1 MKKILILLLILS
13 LLWIIKLSY
22 DVFNVSAQQTEL
34 ISSLHRIEQN
44 NANLNDQLVALQRQ
58 VKVEAGTVA
67 QGVQA
72 EHDLKAIEAS
82 NIDPVV
88 VIKQQL
94 DLIEFML
101 KQQKLNEALDKLMN
115 LDRNLEQYALAPS
128 LKQSLH
134 QVIAKDQQVI
144 QQFASDRVAQ
154 QTKVDGLIHQLDQAL
169 TQEINMPKLSSG
181 QPQTKHFWQ
190 RWLVIEP
197 AKQPAVALM
206 QRPLILKE
214 AQLRLLLAHQAL
226 QQGQYLEYQ
235 ESLTEI
241 IQLLNQ
247 IPDEKSRQLIQNIQ
261 KIKGFTIIPT
271 PILNTRALLG

>member
-22 DVFNVSAQQTEL
+22 DVFNVSAQQTQL

-115 LDRNLEQYALAPS
+115 LDRNLEQYTLAPS

-169 TQEINMPKLSSG
+169 TQEINIPKLSSG

>member
-22 DVFNVSAQQTEL
+22 EVFNISSQQTEL
-34 ISSLHRIEQN
+34 STSLHRIEQH

-58 VKVEAGTVA
+58 VNISNESTHPVSATE
-67 QGVQA
+67 Q
-72 EHDLKAIEAS
+72 DLKTMEAS
-82 NIDPVV
+82 SIDPIV

-101 KQQKLNEALDKLMN
+101 KQQKFSDALDKLMYLDGN
-115 LDRNLEQYALAPS
+115 LAQYALAPS

-134 QVIAKDQQVI
+134 QVILKDQQVI
-144 QQFASDRVAQ
+144 QQFVSERVAQ
-154 QTKVDGLIHQLDQAL
+154 QVKVDALIHQLDNAL
-169 TQEINMPKLSSG
+169 TQELKLPQLSSSPS
-181 QPQTKHFWQ
+181 QAKYFWQ
-190 RWLVIEP
+190 RWVVVEP

-247 IPDEKSRQLIQNIQ
+247 IPDEQSRQLIQNIQ
-261 KIKGFTIIPT
+261 KIKGFTVIPT
-271 PILNTRALLG
+271 PKLNTRALLG

>member
-22 DVFNVSAQQTEL
+22 DVFNVSAQQTQL

-72 EHDLKAIEAS
+72 EHDLKAIEVS

-115 LDRNLEQYALAPS
+115 LDRNLEQYTLAPS

-169 TQEINMPKLSSG
+169 TQEINIPKLSSG

-241 IQLLNQ
+241 IQLLHQ

-261 KIKGFTIIPT
+261 KIKGFTVIPT

>member
-13 LLWIIKLSY
+13 LLWIIKLTY
-22 DVFNVSAQQTEL
+22 DVFNISAQQTEL
-34 ISSLHRIEQN
+34 TSSLHRIEQS
-44 NANLNDQLVALQRQ
+44 NANLNDQLVALQRH
-58 VKVEAGTVA
+58 VNVEDGTVA
-67 QGVQA
+67 QGAQA
-72 EHDLKAIEAS
+72 EHDLKNLEAS
-82 NIDPVV
+82 TIDPIV

-101 KQQKLNEALDKLMN
+101 KQQKLNEALDKLMY
-115 LDRNLEQYALAPS
+115 LDRSLEQYALAPS

-134 QVIAKDQQVI
+134 QVIEKDQQMI
-144 QQFASDRVAQ
+144 QQFASARAAQ

-169 TQEINMPKLSSG
+169 TQEINTPQLSSG
-181 QPQTKHFWQ
+181 QAQNKYFWQ
-190 RWLVIEP
+190 RWLVVEP
-197 AKQPAVALM
+197 AKQPAIALM

-261 KIKGFTIIPT
+261 KIKGFTVVPT
-271 PILNTRALLG
+271 PSLNTRALLG

>member
-115 LDRNLEQYALAPS
+115 LDRNLEQYTLAPS

-169 TQEINMPKLSSG
+169 TQEINIPKLSSG

-261 KIKGFTIIPT
+261 KIKGFTVIPT

>member
-1 MKKILILLLILS
+1 MKKILILLLISS

-22 DVFNVSAQQTEL
+22 DVFNISAQQTEL
-34 ISSLHRIEQN
+34 SSSLHRIEQS
-44 NANLNDQLVALQRQ
+44 NANLNDQLVALQRHVNEQ
-58 VKVEAGTVA
+58 GGTVA
-67 QGVQA
+67 QGTQA
-72 EHDLKAIEAS
+72 EHDLKTLEAS
-82 NIDPVV
+82 SIDPIV
-88 VIKQQL
+88 VIRQQL

-101 KQQKLNEALDKLMN
+101 KQQKLNEALDKLMY

-134 QVIAKDQQVI
+134 QVIEKDQQVI
-144 QQFASDRVAQ
+144 QHFASARAEQ

-169 TQEINMPKLSSG
+169 TQEINTPQLSPS
-181 QPQTKHFWQ
+181 QPQSKYFWQ
-190 RWLVIEP
+190 RWLAIEP

-241 IQLLNQ
+241 IQLLSRL
-247 IPDEKSRQLIQNIQ
+247 PDEKSRQLIQNIQ
-261 KIKGFTIIPT
+261 KIKGFTVVPT
-271 PILNTRALLG
+271 PSLNTRALLG

>member
-115 LDRNLEQYALAPS
+115 LDRNLEQYTLAPS

-169 TQEINMPKLSSG
+169 TQEINIPKLSSG

-241 IQLLNQ
+241 IQLLHQ

-261 KIKGFTIIPT
+261 KIKGFTVIPT

>member
-34 ISSLHRIEQN
+34 ISSLHRMEQN

-58 VKVEAGTVA
+58 VKLEAGTVA
-67 QGVQA
+67 QGTQT
-72 EHDLKAIEAS
+72 EHDLKTIEAAS
-82 NIDPVV
+82 LDPVV

-101 KQQKLNEALDKLMN
+101 KQQKLDEALDKLMH

-144 QQFASDRVAQ
+144 QQFASARVAQ

-169 TQEINMPKLSSG
+169 TQEINTPKLSSSP
-181 QPQTKHFWQ
+181 PQSKHFWQ

-197 AKQPAVALM
+197 AKQPAIALM

>member
-22 DVFNVSAQQTEL
+22 DVFNISAQQTEL
-34 ISSLHRIEQN
+34 SSSLHRIEQS
-44 NANLNDQLVALQRQ
+44 NANLNDQLVALQRH
-58 VKVEAGTVA
+58 VNAEGGAVA
-67 QGVQA
+67 QGAQA
-72 EHDLKAIEAS
+72 EHDLKTIEAS
-82 NIDPVV
+82 NIDPIV

-101 KQQKLNEALDKLMN
+101 KQQKFNEALDKLMYLDQN
-115 LDRNLEQYALAPS
+115 LKQYALAPS

-134 QVIAKDQQVI
+134 QVIVKDQQVI
-144 QQFASDRVAQ
+144 QQFASARVAQ
-154 QTKVDGLIHQLDQAL
+154 QTKVDDLIHQLDQAL
-169 TQEINMPKLSSG
+169 TQEINTPQLSSS
-181 QPQTKHFWQ
+181 QPQSKYFWQ

-261 KIKGFTIIPT
+261 KIKGFTVIPT
-271 PILNTRALLG
+271 PSLNTRALLG

>member
-115 LDRNLEQYALAPS
+115 LDRNLEQYTLAPS

-241 IQLLNQ
+241 IQLLHQ

-261 KIKGFTIIPT
+261 KIKGFTVIPT

>member
-22 DVFNVSAQQTEL
+22 EVFNISAQQTEL
-34 ISSLHRIEQN
+34 SSSLYRIEQS
-44 NANLNDQLVALQRQ
+44 NANLNDQLVALQRH
-58 VKVEAGTVA
+58 VNAEGGAVE
-67 QGVQA
+67 QGAQA
-72 EHDLKAIEAS
+72 EHDLKNIEAS
-82 NIDPVV
+82 SIDPIV

-101 KQQKLNEALDKLMN
+101 KQQKLNEALDKLMY

-144 QQFASDRVAQ
+144 QQFASARVVQ
-154 QTKVDGLIHQLDQAL
+154 QTKVDDLIHQLDQAL
-169 TQEINMPKLSSG
+169 TQEINTPQLSSS
-181 QPQTKHFWQ
+181 QPQSKYFWQ

-247 IPDEKSRQLIQNIQ
+247 IPDERSRQLIQNIQ
-261 KIKGFTIIPT
+261 KIKGFTVVPT
-271 PILNTRALLG
+271 PSLNTRALLG

>member
-22 DVFNVSAQQTEL
+22 DVFNISAQQTEL
-34 ISSLHRIEQN
+34 SSSLHRIEQS
-44 NANLNDQLVALQRQ
+44 NANLNDQLVALQRH
-58 VKVEAGTVA
+58 VKAEGGTVA
-67 QGVQA
+67 QGTQA
-72 EHDLKAIEAS
+72 EHDLKTIEAS
-82 NIDPVV
+82 SIDPIV

-101 KQQKLNEALDKLMN
+101 KQQKFNEALDKLMY
-115 LDRNLEQYALAPS
+115 LDQNLEQYALAPS

-144 QQFASDRVAQ
+144 QQFASARVAQ
-154 QTKVDGLIHQLDQAL
+154 QTKVDDLIHQLDQAL
-169 TQEINMPKLSSG
+169 TQEINTPQLSSS
-181 QPQTKHFWQ
+181 QPQSKYFWQ
-190 RWLVIEP
+190 RWLVIET
-197 AKQPAVALM
+197 AKQPAIALM

-261 KIKGFTIIPT
+261 KIKGFTVIPT

>member
-22 DVFNVSAQQTEL
+22 EVFNISAQQTEL
-34 ISSLHRIEQN
+34 SSSLHRIEQS
-44 NANLNDQLVALQRQ
+44 NANLNDQLVALQRHVNAEGGAVVQ
-58 VKVEAGTVA
+58 GA
-67 QGVQA
+67 QT
-72 EHDLKAIEAS
+72 EHDLKTIEAS
-82 NIDPVV
+82 SIDPIL

-101 KQQKLNEALDKLMN
+101 KQQKLNEALDKLMY

-144 QQFASDRVAQ
+144 QQFATARVAQ
-154 QTKVDGLIHQLDQAL
+154 QAKVDNLVHQLDQAL
-169 TQEINMPKLSSG
+169 TQEINTPQLSSS
-181 QPQTKHFWQ
+181 QPQSKYFWQ

-247 IPDEKSRQLIQNIQ
+247 IPDERSRQLIQNIQ
-261 KIKGFTIIPT
+261 KIKGFTVVPT
-271 PILNTRALLG
+271 PSLNTRALLG

>member
-22 DVFNVSAQQTEL
+22 EVFNISAQQTEL
-34 ISSLHRIEQN
+34 STSLHRIEQH

-58 VKVEAGTVA
+58 VNISSESTHPVSATE
-67 QGVQA
+67 Q
-72 EHDLKAIEAS
+72 DLKTMEAS
-82 NIDPVV
+82 SIDPIV

-101 KQQKLNEALDKLMN
+101 KQQKISDALDKLMYLDGN
-115 LDRNLEQYALAPS
+115 LAQYALAPS

-134 QVIAKDQQVI
+134 QVILKDKQVI
-144 QQFASDRVAQ
+144 QQFVSERVAQ
-154 QTKVDGLIHQLDQAL
+154 QVKVDALIHQLDNAL
-169 TQEINMPKLSSG
+169 TQELKLPQLSSSPS
-181 QPQTKHFWQ
+181 QAKYFWQ
-190 RWLVIEP
+190 RWVVVEP

-261 KIKGFTIIPT
+261 KIKGFTVIPT
-271 PILNTRALLG
+271 PKLNTRALLG

>member
-58 VKVEAGTVA
+58 VKFEAGTVA

-101 KQQKLNEALDKLMN
+101 KQQNLNEALDKLMN
-115 LDRNLEQYALAPS
+115 LDRNLEQYTLAPS

-197 AKQPAVALM
+197 AKQTAVALM

>member
-22 DVFNVSAQQTEL
+22 DVFNVSAQQTQL

-58 VKVEAGTVA
+58 VKFEAGTVA

-115 LDRNLEQYALAPS
+115 LDRNLEQYTLAPS

-169 TQEINMPKLSSG
+169 TQEINIPKLSSG

>member
-22 DVFNVSAQQTEL
+22 DVFNISAQQTEL
-34 ISSLHRIEQN
+34 SSSLHRIEQS
-44 NANLNDQLVALQRQ
+44 NANLNDQLVALQRH
-58 VKVEAGTVA
+58 VKAEGGTVA
-67 QGVQA
+67 QGTQA
-72 EHDLKAIEAS
+72 EHDLKTIEAS
-82 NIDPVV
+82 SIDPIV

-101 KQQKLNEALDKLMN
+101 KQQKLNEALDKLMY
-115 LDRNLEQYALAPS
+115 LDQNLEQYALAPS

-144 QQFASDRVAQ
+144 QQFASARVAQ
-154 QTKVDGLIHQLDQAL
+154 QAKVDDLIHELDQAL
-169 TQEINMPKLSSG
+169 TQEINTPQLSSS
-181 QPQTKHFWQ
+181 QPQSKYFWQ

-197 AKQPAVALM
+197 AKQPAIALM

-261 KIKGFTIIPT
+261 KIKGFTVIPT
-271 PILNTRALLG
+271 PSLNTRALLG

>member
-22 DVFNVSAQQTEL
+22 DVFNISSQQTEL
-34 ISSLHRIEQN
+34 SSSLHRIEQS
-44 NANLNDQLVALQRQ
+44 NANLNDQLVALQRH
-58 VKVEAGTVA
+58 VKAEGGTVA
-67 QGVQA
+67 QGTQA
-72 EHDLKAIEAS
+72 EHDLRTIEAS
-82 NIDPVV
+82 NIDPIV

-101 KQQKLNEALDKLMN
+101 KQQKFNEALDKLMY
-115 LDRNLEQYALAPS
+115 LDQNLEQYALAPS

-144 QQFASDRVAQ
+144 QQFASARVAQ
-154 QTKVDGLIHQLDQAL
+154 QTKVDDLIHQLDQAL
-169 TQEINMPKLSSG
+169 TQEINTPQLSSS
-181 QPQTKHFWQ
+181 QPQSKYFWQ

-247 IPDEKSRQLIQNIQ
+247 IPDKKSRQLIQNIQ
-261 KIKGFTIIPT
+261 KIKGFTVIPT
-271 PILNTRALLG
+271 PSLNTRALLG

>member
-22 DVFNVSAQQTEL
+22 DVFNISAQQTEL
-34 ISSLHRIEQN
+34 SSSLHRIEQS
-44 NANLNDQLVALQRQ
+44 NANLNDQLVALQRH
-58 VKVEAGTVA
+58 VKAEGGTVA
-67 QGVQA
+67 QGTQA
-72 EHDLKAIEAS
+72 EHDLKTIEAS
-82 NIDPVV
+82 SIDPIV

-101 KQQKLNEALDKLMN
+101 KQQKLNEALDKLMY
-115 LDRNLEQYALAPS
+115 LDQNLEQYALAPS

-144 QQFASDRVAQ
+144 QQFASARVAQ
-154 QTKVDGLIHQLDQAL
+154 QAKVDDLIHELDQAL
-169 TQEINMPKLSSG
+169 TQEINTPQLSSS
-181 QPQTKHFWQ
+181 QPQSKYFWQ

-197 AKQPAVALM
+197 AKQPAIALM

-261 KIKGFTIIPT
+261 KIKGFTVVPT
-271 PILNTRALLG
+271 PSLNTRALLG

>member
-44 NANLNDQLVALQRQ
+44 NATLNDQLVALQRQ

-115 LDRNLEQYALAPS
+115 LDRNLEQYTLAPS

-241 IQLLNQ
+241 IQLLHQ

-261 KIKGFTIIPT
+261 KIKGFTVIPT

>member
-22 DVFNVSAQQTEL
+22 EVFNISAQQTEL
-34 ISSLHRIEQN
+34 SSSLHRIEQS
-44 NANLNDQLVALQRQ
+44 NANLNDQLVALQRH
-58 VKVEAGTVA
+58 VNAEGGAVA
-67 QGVQA
+67 QGAQA
-72 EHDLKAIEAS
+72 KHDLKTIEAS
-82 NIDPVV
+82 SIDPIV

-101 KQQKLNEALDKLMN
+101 KQQKFNEALDKLMY

-144 QQFASDRVAQ
+144 QQFASTRVAQ
-154 QTKVDGLIHQLDQAL
+154 QAKVDDLIHQLDQAL
-169 TQEINMPKLSSG
+169 TQEINTPQLSSS
-181 QPQTKHFWQ
+181 QPQSKYFWQ

-261 KIKGFTIIPT
+261 KIKGFTVVPT
-271 PILNTRALLG
+271 PSLNTRALLG

>member
-115 LDRNLEQYALAPS
+115 LDRNLEQYTLAPS

>member
-13 LLWIIKLSY
+13 LLWIIKLTY
-22 DVFNVSAQQTEL
+22 DVFNISAQQTEL
-34 ISSLHRIEQN
+34 SSSLHRIEQS
-44 NANLNDQLVALQRQ
+44 NANLNDQLVALQRH
-58 VKVEAGTVA
+58 VNVEDGTVA
-67 QGVQA
+67 QGAQA
-72 EHDLKAIEAS
+72 EHDLKTLEAS
-82 NIDPVV
+82 TIDPIV

-101 KQQKLNEALDKLMN
+101 KQQKLNDALDKLIY
-115 LDRNLEQYALAPS
+115 LDQSLEQYALAPS

-134 QVIAKDQQVI
+134 QVIEKDQQMI
-144 QQFASDRVAQ
+144 QQFASARAAQ

-169 TQEINMPKLSSG
+169 TQEINTPQLSSG
-181 QPQTKHFWQ
+181 QAQNKYFWQ
-190 RWLVIEP
+190 RWLVVEP
-197 AKQPAVALM
+197 AKQPAMALM

-247 IPDEKSRQLIQNIQ
+247 ISDEKSRQLIQNIQ
-261 KIKGFTIIPT
+261 KIKGFTVVPT
-271 PILNTRALLG
+271 PSLNTRALLG

>member
-22 DVFNVSAQQTEL
+22 DVFNVSAQQTQL

-169 TQEINMPKLSSG
+169 TQEINIPKLSSG

-241 IQLLNQ
+241 IQLLHQ

-261 KIKGFTIIPT
+261 KIKGFTVIPT

>member
-22 DVFNVSAQQTEL
+22 DVFNISAQQTEL
-34 ISSLHRIEQN
+34 SSSLHRIEQS
-44 NANLNDQLVALQRQ
+44 NANLNDQLVALQRH
-58 VKVEAGTVA
+58 VKAEGGAVEQGAQAG
-67 QGVQA
+67 
-72 EHDLKAIEAS
+72 HDLKTIEAS
-82 NIDPVV
+82 SIDPIV

-101 KQQKLNEALDKLMN
+101 KQQKFNEALDKLMY
-115 LDRNLEQYALAPS
+115 LDQNLEQYALAPS

-144 QQFASDRVAQ
+144 QQFASARVAQ
-154 QTKVDGLIHQLDQAL
+154 QTKVDDLIHQLDQAL
-169 TQEINMPKLSSG
+169 TQEINTPQLSSS
-181 QPQTKHFWQ
+181 QPQSKYFWQ

-206 QRPLILKE
+206 QRPVILKE

-247 IPDEKSRQLIQNIQ
+247 IPDERSRQLIQNIQ
-261 KIKGFTIIPT
+261 KIKGFTVIPT
-271 PILNTRALLG
+271 PSLNTRALLG

>member
-22 DVFNVSAQQTEL
+22 EVFNISAQQTEL
-34 ISSLHRIEQN
+34 SSSLHRIEQS
-44 NANLNDQLVALQRQ
+44 NANLNDQLVALQRH
-58 VKVEAGTVA
+58 VNAEGGVVV
-67 QGVQA
+67 QGAQA
-72 EHDLKAIEAS
+72 EHDLKTIEAS
-82 NIDPVV
+82 SIDPIV

-101 KQQKLNEALDKLMN
+101 KQQKLNEALDKLMY
-115 LDRNLEQYALAPS
+115 LDRNLEQYALAAS

-134 QVIAKDQQVI
+134 QVILKDQQVI
-144 QQFASDRVAQ
+144 QQFASARVAQ
-154 QTKVDGLIHQLDQAL
+154 QTKVDDLIHQLDQAL
-169 TQEINMPKLSSG
+169 TQEINTPQLSSS
-181 QPQTKHFWQ
+181 QPQSKYFWQ

-247 IPDEKSRQLIQNIQ
+247 IPDKKSRQLIQNIQ
-261 KIKGFTIIPT
+261 KIKGFTVVPT
-271 PILNTRALLG
+271 PSLNTRALLG

>member
-58 VKVEAGTVA
+58 VKFEAGTVA

-115 LDRNLEQYALAPS
+115 LDRNLEQYTLAPS

>member
-34 ISSLHRIEQN
+34 ISSLHSIEQN

-58 VKVEAGTVA
+58 VKVKGETVA
-67 QGVQA
+67 QGAQT
-72 EHDLKAIEAS
+72 EHDLKTIEAS

-134 QVIAKDQQVI
+134 QVIAKDQHVI

-181 QPQTKHFWQ
+181 QPQSKHFWQ
-190 RWLVIEP
+190 HWLVIEP

-214 AQLRLLLAHQAL
+214 VQLRLLLAHQAL

-261 KIKGFTIIPT
+261 KIKGFTVIPT
-271 PILNTRALLG
+271 PILTTRALLG

>member
-22 DVFNVSAQQTEL
+22 DVFNVSAQQTQL

-115 LDRNLEQYALAPS
+115 LDHNLEQYTLAPS

-169 TQEINMPKLSSG
+169 TQEINIPKLSSG

-241 IQLLNQ
+241 IQLLHQ

-261 KIKGFTIIPT
+261 KIKGFTVIPT

>member
-261 KIKGFTIIPT
+261 KIKGFTVIPT

>member
-22 DVFNVSAQQTEL
+22 DVFNISAQQTEL
-34 ISSLHRIEQN
+34 SSSLHRIEQS
-44 NANLNDQLVALQRQ
+44 NANLNDQLVALQRH
-58 VKVEAGTVA
+58 VNAEGGAVA
-67 QGVQA
+67 QGAQV
-72 EHDLKAIEAS
+72 EHDLKTIEAS
-82 NIDPVV
+82 SIDPIV

-101 KQQKLNEALDKLMN
+101 KQQKFNEALDKLMY
-115 LDRNLEQYALAPS
+115 LDQNLEQYALAPS

-144 QQFASDRVAQ
+144 QQFASARVAQ
-154 QTKVDGLIHQLDQAL
+154 QTKVDDLIHQLDQAL
-169 TQEINMPKLSSG
+169 TQEINTPQLSSS
-181 QPQTKHFWQ
+181 QPQSKYFWQ

-247 IPDEKSRQLIQNIQ
+247 IPDKKSRQLIQNIQ
-261 KIKGFTIIPT
+261 KIKGFTVIPT
-271 PILNTRALLG
+271 PSLNTRALLG

>member
-22 DVFNVSAQQTEL
+22 EVFNISAQQTEL
-34 ISSLHRIEQN
+34 SSSLHRIEQS
-44 NANLNDQLVALQRQ
+44 NANLNDQLVALQRH
-58 VKVEAGTVA
+58 VKAEGGTVA
-67 QGVQA
+67 QGTQA
-72 EHDLKAIEAS
+72 EHDLKTIEAS
-82 NIDPVV
+82 NIDPIV

-101 KQQKLNEALDKLMN
+101 KQQKLNEALDKLMYV
-115 LDRNLEQYALAPS
+115 DQNLEQYALAPS

-144 QQFASDRVAQ
+144 QQFASARVAQ
-154 QTKVDGLIHQLDQAL
+154 QAKVDDLIHQLDQAL
-169 TQEINMPKLSSG
+169 TQEINTPQLSSS
-181 QPQTKHFWQ
+181 QPQSKYFWQ

-197 AKQPAVALM
+197 AKQPAMALM

-247 IPDEKSRQLIQNIQ
+247 IPDERSRQLIQNIQ
-261 KIKGFTIIPT
+261 KIKGFTVIPT
-271 PILNTRALLG
+271 PSLNTRALLG